1 MRHFDDRE
9 MKSRVWICTGP
20 SEITKAVEEWGKTTD
35 QKVHDNRWAG
45 RSMARWQDLPE
56 LFNSPWPEGMA
67 EFEKVHNEIKK
78 DVTEP
83 VSVKRTHVWS
93 ETDGD
98 IDVDRVLG
106 GELEYIRTTKRKG
119 KLSPRTII
127 LLACIGGL
135 SDMDH
140 RQMTLRGATTVA
152 VMDLL
157 EMAGYSVECWAWS
170 RSTNSFRDRTY
181 PDGFIGYKIK
191 DAGQETNVESIVKS
205 LSGWFFRHGVL
216 GLRHTGKNVDHGG
229 LGQTHPIMT
238 DRLKSFMDID
248 MSVQS
253 IVMPWTDSHRA
264 AVEAGKKIMREV
276 ENYQTI

>member
-1 MRHFDDRE
+1 MRHFDDYE
-9 MKSRVWICTGP
+9 MKSRVWICNGP
-20 SEITKAVEEWGKTTD
+20 SEIAQTVAKWGETTT
-35 QKVHDNRWAG
+35 QRVHDNNWAG
-45 RSMARWQDLPE
+45 RTMERWQDLPE

-83 VSVKRTHVWS
+83 VSVKRAHVWS

-98 IDVDRVLG
+98 IDVDRALR
-106 GELEYIRTTKRKG
+106 GEQEYMRTTKRKG
-119 KLSPRTII
+119 RLAPRTII
-127 LLACIGGL
+127 LLACVGGMAN
-135 SDMDH
+135 MDC
-140 RQMTLRGATTVA
+140 RQMTLRGATVVA

-170 RSTNSFRDRTY
+170 RARNSFYDKTF
-181 PDGFIGYKIK
+181 PDAFTGYKIK
-191 DAGQETNVESIVKS
+191 EAGQEMNVESIVKS

-248 MSVQS
+248 LSVQS
-253 IVMPWTDSHRA
+253 IVMPWTDNHRA
-264 AVEAGKKIMREV
+264 AVDAGKKIMQEV
-276 ENYQTI
+276 EDYQSL